1 MRTTTG
7 AGGKKYGPIGYL
19 RRHSTPR
26 EVSGDACRVRW
37 SGVAIN
43 ATNRVHQCVFSPSH
57 TGYMAARPGTS
68 TYGSY
73 RPQRPCSTI
82 PLGVHLHTGH
92 AAVSGAR
99 GGPRGRTSS
108 RRPRWWSAHILYG
121 RYGHIGRLSVSPIQI
136 VWGFHRM
143 FKYCKTFVLF
153 QKLTGGGDSTLI
165 TVQCY
170 SRCLFCYC

>member
-1 MRTTTG
+1 MRHRRPHDLCGGAEWDGRAWLLTPPTG
-7 AGGKKYGPIGYL
+7 FI
-19 RRHSTPR
+19 S
-26 EVSGDACRVRW
+26 AC
-37 SGVAIN
+37 
-43 ATNRVHQCVFSPSH
+43 FPPSH

-68 TYGSY
+68 TYGSF
-73 RPQRPCSTI
+73 RPLRPCSTI

-136 VWGFHRM
+136 VWGFHHR
-143 FKYCKTFVLF
+143 FKYCKIFALF

-165 TVQCY
+165 MDFL
-170 SRCLFCYC
+170 RGK

>member
-1 MRTTTG
+1 
-7 AGGKKYGPIGYL
+7 
-19 RRHSTPR
+19 
-26 EVSGDACRVRW
+26 
-37 SGVAIN
+37 
-43 ATNRVHQCVFSPSH
+43 
-57 TGYMAARPGTS
+57 MAARPGTS

-143 FKYCKTFVLF
+143 IKYCKTFVLF
-153 QKLTGGGDSTLI
+153 QKLTGGGDSTLVSDRM
-165 TVQCY
+165 TKKDVCK
-170 SRCLFCYC
+170 STAK